1 MTDNGLRKMRE
12 SDIDAHLKRAFKELA
27 DEGLPDRFNDLL
39 AQLRHGDAGKARH
52 DNNAYGGAGQAG
64 SGLDGTSKGGTGPA
78 ATARVNGVSR
88 KKMPDG
94 QGAGVRKGDKKE
106 IAEPVTAD
114 KPGAR
119 HRR

>member
-39 AQLRHGDAGKARH
+39 AQLRHGDAGIARH
-52 DNNAYGGAGQAG
+52 ESISHDGAEHDGSDQSGAGAGGASTPQ
-64 SGLDGTSKGGTGPA
+64 
-78 ATARVNGVSR
+78 VNGASR
-88 KKMPDG
+88 KKFPVG
-94 QGAGVRKGDKKE
+94 QGAGIAKGAQKD

-114 KPGAR
+114 KPGTR

>member
-39 AQLRHGDAGKARH
+39 AQLRHGDAGNARH
-52 DNNAYGGAGQAG
+52 ESMSQDGAGQ
-64 SGLDGTSKGGTGPA
+64 DGTGQDGTGAARA
-78 ATARVNGVSR
+78 ATPQVNGASR
-88 KKMPDG
+88 KKLPVG
-94 QGAGVRKGDKKE
+94 EGAGIGKAVRED
-106 IAEPVTAD
+106 IVEPVTAD

-119 HRR
+119 HKR